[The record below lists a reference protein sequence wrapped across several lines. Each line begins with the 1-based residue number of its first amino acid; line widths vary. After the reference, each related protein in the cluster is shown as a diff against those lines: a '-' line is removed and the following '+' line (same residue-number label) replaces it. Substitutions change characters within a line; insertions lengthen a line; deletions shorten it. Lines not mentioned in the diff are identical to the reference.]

1 MSSKPKKTLSKEQLS
16 KMQEGRKKA
25 AEKRA
30 KERQQAKSK
39 AKEFTDAKK
48 SKDKEKL
55 LQLEMEALQQQQ
67 DRINTLKLQV
77 ERKKQV
83 KSKLQ
88 KIKQFDEIPE
98 EQVYEQD
105 VEEKHTEEVQENI
118 KVEVIDALED
128 VEEKIEKQ
136 IEHKETDDRDY
147 IPNDD
152 EYSATFKRKAKKIR
166 NQIPVETRAYYDDA
180 IKKFDFTLSLDDNIK
195 SMIEYVKNIVGDNT
209 DMVNSIRNKQLEKE
223 SKKEVIQKSATEN
236 IAEQSI
242 DSKIYKLMKMRY

>member
-1 MSSKPKKTLSKEQLS
+1 MSSKPKKTLSKEQLL

-25 AEKRA
+25 QEKRA

-39 AKEFTDAKK
+39 AQEFTNAKK

-67 DRINTLKLQV
+67 DRIDNLRLQV

-88 KIKQFDEIPE
+88 KIKQNDTIPE

-105 VEEKHTEEVQENI
+105 VEEKHTEDVQENI

-128 VEEKIEKQ
+128 VEDKIELQ
-136 IEHKETDDRDY
+136 MSHKETDPRDY
-147 IPNDD
+147 APNDA
-152 EYSATFKRKAKKIR
+152 EYSATFQREAKKIR

-195 SMIEYVKNIVGDNT
+195 SMIEYVKNVVGENT
-209 DMVNSIRNKQLEKE
+209 NLVNNIRNKQIEKE
-223 SKKEVIQKSATEN
+223 SKKEVVQKSVNEN
-236 IAEQSI
+236 IAEQSV

>member
-1 MSSKPKKTLSKEQLS
+1 MSSKPKKTLSKEQLA

-30 KERQQAKSK
+30 KERAEAKSK
-39 AKEFTDAKK
+39 AKEFNDAKK

-67 DRINTLKLQV
+67 DRIDNLKMQV

-88 KIKQFDEIPE
+88 KIKQIEAIPE
-98 EQVYEQD
+98 EQVF
-105 VEEKHTEEVQENI
+105 EEDIEEVQENI
-118 KVEVIDALED
+118 KTEVIDALED
-128 VEEKIEKQ
+128 VEDKIELQ
-136 IEHKETDDRDY
+136 MSHKDTDPRDY
-147 IPNDD
+147 VPNDA
-152 EYSATFKRKAKKIR
+152 EYSATFKREAKKIR
-166 NQIPVETRAYYDDA
+166 SQIPVETRAYYDEA

-195 SMIEYVKNIVGDNT
+195 SMIDYVKNVVGENT
-209 DMVNSIRNKQLEKE
+209 DLVNSIRNKQLEKE
-223 SKKEVIQKSATEN
+223 SKKEVVQKSATEN
-236 IAEQSI
+236 IAEQAI